1 MTAEKHPLETVL
13 SLIERANKSAEVGDS
28 FSAFQFIG
36 KAVPIL
42 TTLTAYMGQPQ
53 SCAECE
59 RLGRENARLRECVR
73 DLGNILSDV
82 GPAFEAL
89 HDDWIE
95 IEGCEPYQPI
105 LDQVAEIKH
114 MLFEKHAA
122 TIAAAGGE

>member
-1 MTAEKHPLETVL
+1 MTAEKHPLQKVRELINEVL
-13 SLIERANKSAEVGDS
+13 TFNSADGPVGRRL
-28 FSAFQFIG
+28 
-36 KAVPIL
+36 VPALNIL
-42 TTLTAYMGQPQ
+42 NHYLCQTQ

-59 RLGRENARLRECVR
+59 RMGRENARLKEAVR

-89 HDDWIE
+89 HDEWIE

-122 TIAAAGGE
+122 TIAAAGGEE